1 MRAGGSMNKKEYQPL
16 IIPKVSWE
24 KKTLTETYGELTVQP
39 LEPGFGTTFGNV
51 LRRTLLGGIEGS
63 AVTSV
68 IINGVNNEFSTL
80 PGVVE
85 DVMQV
90 ILNIKEIV
98 VGNKTGQPA
107 KMTLSIKG
115 KAVAT
120 VADLVADEHL
130 ILINKDHIIANVSAG
145 GSLEIEFFVEP
156 GRGYQVAQWP
166 QGKALQED
174 NRIYVDA
181 MFAPVRQVTFD
192 VQKTRVGKSIDYD
205 RLIVLVTTD
214 GTVTPVEAVN
224 YAVSVVRNQ
233 LEHFLTSAEIPFNEM
248 FGAAEQPSVHE
259 VLTEK
264 PGAHVGGISVEFL
277 LKPIDV
283 LEFSVRA
290 HNCLISAGIKRII
303 DLVNMT
309 EDEVQKIKNFGRKS
323 FEEVKEGMKQFGL
336 SFGMNIKESDLKKLQ
351 EKEA

>member
-1 MRAGGSMNKKEYQPL
+1 MNKKEYQPL
-16 IIPKVSWE
+16 TIPKVSWD
-24 KKTLTETYGELTVQP
+24 KKTLTKTYGELTVQP

-68 IINGVNNEFSTL
+68 IIDGVNNEFSTL

-98 VGNKTGQPA
+98 IGNSTGQPG
-107 KMTLSIKG
+107 KMTLSVKG
-115 KAVAT
+115 KEVAT
-120 VADLVADEHL
+120 VADIVADEHL
-130 ILINKDHIIANVSAG
+130 ELINQDLVLAHIAPG
-145 GSLEIEFFVEP
+145 GSLTIEFFVEP
-156 GRGYQVAQWP
+156 GRGYQIAQWP
-166 QGKALQED
+166 QGQALQED
-174 NRIYVDA
+174 NRIYIDA
-181 MFAPVRQVTFD
+181 TFAPVRQVTFD

-205 RLIVLVTTD
+205 KLTVLVTTD
-214 GTVTPVEAVN
+214 GTVTPVDAVN
-224 YAVSVVRNQ
+224 YAISVVRNQ

-248 FGAAEQPSVHE
+248 FGVAEQQPSVE
-259 VLTEK
+259 DTQEK
-264 PGAHVGGISVEFL
+264 SGATINGISVDFL

-290 HNCLISAGIKRII
+290 HNCLISSGVKRII

-336 SFGMNIKESDLKKLQ
+336 SFGMNIKESEAKKLQ

>member
-1 MRAGGSMNKKEYQPL
+1 MNKKEYQPL
-16 IIPKVSWE
+16 TIPKVSWE
-24 KKTLTETYGELTVQP
+24 KKTLSENFGELTVQP

-68 IINGVNNEFSTL
+68 IIQGVNNEFSTI

-85 DVMQV
+85 DGMQV

-98 VGNKTGQPA
+98 VGNTTGQPGKMSLSFKGQGEA
-107 KMTLSIKG
+107 K
-115 KAVAT
+115 
-120 VADLVADEHL
+120 VADIVADEHL
-130 ILINKDHIIANVSAG
+130 ELINKDHVIAHVAAG

-156 GRGYQVAQWP
+156 GRGYQAAQWP

-205 RLIVLVTTD
+205 KLTVLIHTD
-214 GTVTPVEAVN
+214 GTVTPVDAVN

-233 LEHFLTSAEIPFNEM
+233 LENFLTSAEIPFNEIS
-248 FGAAEQPSVHE
+248 GTHEQHVVEEAIIS
-259 VLTEK
+259 EK
-264 PGAHVGGISVEFL
+264 PGATIHGIPVDFL

-290 HNCLISAGIKRII
+290 HNCLISSGLKRII
-303 DLVNMT
+303 DLVNMP

-336 SFGMNIKESDLKKLQ
+336 SFDMNIKESELKKLQ